1 MSELLKA
8 GAPLELKLQDADAG
22 AVSGYGA
29 TFNDTP
35 DSYGDVIL
43 PGAFTKSLAGS
54 SGRLPMLWSHDQAR
68 PCGSWHVVR
77 EDSRGLLVE
86 GKFNLGTTSGREALA
101 HVKAGDV
108 TGLSIGYGTPSGGRK
123 SVRPGVY
130 HLSEIALHEVS
141 IVAIPAN
148 PSSRIMLK
156 SALSG
161 DDFAHFLTQAGL
173 SERDAER
180 VAARGWDAL
189 QIDTETEE
197 FNHLAG
203 LVKAAAAE
211 LKGMKI

>member
-1 MSELLKA
+1 MSELFKA

-43 PGAFTKSLAGS
+43 PGAFAKSLAGS
-54 SGRLPMLWSHDQAR
+54 SGRLPMLWAHDQAR
-68 PCGSWHVVR
+68 PCGSWHAVR

-86 GKFNLGTTSGREALA
+86 GKFNLDTTAGREALA

-108 TGLSIGYGTPSGGRK
+108 TGLSIGYRTPPGGRK
-123 SVRPGVY
+123 SARPGVY
-130 HLSEIALHEVS
+130 NLSEIALHEVS
-141 IVAIPAN
+141 IVAVPAN
-148 PSSRIMLK
+148 ASSRIMLK

-189 QIDTETEE
+189 QIDTETEQ
-197 FNHLAG
+197 FNQLAG